1 MFLEAHFG
9 HVEGPNL
16 RPPLAQGLDGEKIE
30 NGENDKD
37 GDDWLTMDVKLDN
50 HTARIDLISMVSL
63 QALAFSFLISTLCH
77 V

>member
-16 RPPLAQGLDGEKIE
+16 RPPLPPGADGDGNDDK
-30 NGENDKD
+30 DKD

-50 HTARIDLISMVSL
+50 QTARIDLISMVSL
-63 QALAFSFLISTLCH
+63 QALTFPF
-77 V
+77 